1 MKELINAE
9 KYILLKEISTLL
21 FIMELDKIKSEN
33 DSLKQEVIK

>member
-21 FIMELDKIKSEN
+21 FIMELDKLKLEN

>member
-1 MKELINAE
+1 MKLSTNAE

-21 FIMELDKIKSEN
+21 LIMELDKLKLEN